1 MLLVTGASGLLGAS
15 IVYEAIKVGR
25 NVVGF
30 SHRQLLRIPGAQM
43 FAVDLTAHDALRA
56 LVAELRPQN
65 IIHCAAAT
73 NVDWCEDHIL
83 EAEQINV
90 QASAFLADAA
100 HKLDA
105 GFVYVST
112 DAVFDGTRGNYAETD
127 ETSPLNTYARSKLRG
142 EQEVLRRC
150 PSALIV
156 RVNIYGWNAKNKQSL
171 AEWILYQLM
180 VNKTVP
186 GFTDVYFTPLLTNDL
201 AEILLTMLEG
211 GLNGIYHVVG
221 SERLSKYE
229 FARRVAA
236 TFGID
241 PGGVA
246 PTRVAEAKLRA
257 PRAPD
262 LSLSTEKISEALG
275 HPMPDVESG
284 LRRFRALRESGYQQ
298 QLKSYLLGANKF

>member
-1 MLLVTGASGLLGAS
+1 MLLVTG
-15 IVYEAIKVGR
+15 
-25 NVVGF
+25 
-30 SHRQLLRIPGAQM
+30 HRHLLRVPGAQM
-43 FAVDLTAHDALRA
+43 FAIDLTARQAVDKI
-56 LVAELRPQN
+56 VAKVHPRS

-73 NVDWCEDHIL
+73 NVDWCEDHSQ
-83 EAEQINV
+83 EAERINV
-90 QASAFLADAA
+90 DATASLAEAALKLAA
-100 HKLDA
+100 H
-105 GFVYVST
+105 FVYVST
-112 DAVFDGTRGNYAETD
+112 DAVFDGKRGNYSETD
-127 ETSPLNTYARSKLRG
+127 EPSPLNVYAKSKLRG

-156 RVNIYGWNAKNKQSL
+156 RVNIYGWNAENKQSL
-171 AEWILYQLM
+171 AEWILHQLAL
-180 VNKTVP
+180 NKTVP
-186 GFTDVYFTPLLTNDL
+186 GFTDMYFAPLLANDL
-201 AEILLTMLEG
+201 AEVLLTMLDC

-241 PGGVA
+241 PSGVA

-262 LSLSTEKISEALG
+262 LSLSTGKIRDALG

-284 LRRFRALRESGYQQ
+284 LRRFRALRERGYQQ
-298 QLKSYLLGANKF
+298 QLKSYLLGANEF